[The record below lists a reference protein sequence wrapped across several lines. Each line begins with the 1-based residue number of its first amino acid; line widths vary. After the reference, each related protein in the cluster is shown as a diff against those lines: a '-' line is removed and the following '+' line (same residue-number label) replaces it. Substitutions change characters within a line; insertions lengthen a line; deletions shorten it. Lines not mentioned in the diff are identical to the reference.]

1 MVKILIVHY
10 RYFISGGPERYL
22 FNLKEALEERGH
34 QVVPFSIKNS
44 RNEPS
49 EYEKYFVR
57 NIGNSDEVFVS
68 KYPKT
73 IRTYL
78 DLVDREFYSFQVQR
92 KLEKLIKEEKPD
104 VAYILVYK
112 RALSPSV
119 INACKKYHL
128 RVVNRISDYNPVC
141 GAGSLYRN
149 GKLCHECL
157 RNDKYCLKYRCVKD
171 NIIFS
176 TMRFMSIKLHK
187 LLRIDKKID
196 AYVCTNQYMKDVMK
210 KCGYSNE
217 KLNVIPTFFKETEL
231 KKKQRIADIVNP
243 DKIKFLF
250 IGNIDESKGI
260 YDLLDAVVLLKK
272 KTSKFHLYVVGGLHV
287 EENER
292 VMTLVRENSMEPF
305 ITFVPFITSDKV
317 FEYYQKANVT
327 VLPAR
332 WVENLPN
339 TLIESIYFSRP
350 VVVPDF
356 GSFKYTTDETVAFK
370 YKALSSRA
378 LYECLLKICKE
389 PWLIEEKSKNCR
401 AFFETNYSEKA
412 HIDKL
417 LTLLGGRA

>member
-1 MVKILIVHY
+1 MKILIVHY

-22 FNLKEALEERGH
+22 FNLKGALEERGH
-34 QVVPFSIKNS
+34 QVIPFSIKNS

-49 EYEKYFVR
+49 DYEKYFVR

-78 DLVDREFYSFQVQR
+78 DLVDREFYSFSVRR
-92 KLEKLIKEEKPD
+92 KLEKLIREKKPD

-119 INACKKYHL
+119 IDACKKYHL

-141 GAGSLYRN
+141 GAGSLYRDR
-149 GKLCHECL
+149 KLCHDCL
-157 RNDKYCLKYRCVKD
+157 KNDKFCMKYRCVK
-171 NIIFS
+171 NNRIFS
-176 TMRFMSIKLHK
+176 AMRFMSIKLHK

-196 AYVCTNQYMKDVMK
+196 AYVCTNQYMKDVMAK
-210 KCGYSNE
+210 YGYSSD
-217 KLNVIPTFFKETEL
+217 KLNVIPTFFKESDQ
-231 KKKQRIADIVNP
+231 KKMQRVADVINANM
-243 DKIKFLF
+243 INFLF

-260 YDLLDAVVLLKK
+260 YDLLDAIVLLKRE
-272 KTSKFHLYVVGGLHV
+272 TTKFHLYVVGGLHI
-287 EENER
+287 EENEH
-292 VMTLVRENSMEPF
+292 VMSLVRENDLDPF
-305 ITFVPFITSDKV
+305 ITFVPFITNDQV

-327 VLPAR
+327 VLPTR

-339 TLIESIYFSRP
+339 TLIESIYFNRP
-350 VVVPDF
+350 LVVPDF

-370 YKALSSRA
+370 YEALSSQA
-378 LYECLLKICKE
+378 LYMCLLKICNE

-401 AFFETNYSEKA
+401 AFFETHYSENA
-412 HIDKL
+412 HLDKL
-417 LTLLGGRA
+417 LTLLGG